1 MHLALTLLLAACSQ
15 FAHVKTWSGS
25 IQVTYDRTVKAP
37 WALEHSYG
45 SSATTTHYT
54 PSVMSVIAFN
64 GYDETWQGRP
74 SGTAHIVDELT
85 ENDSSRPVRLE
96 GSGPVLADPPL
107 GKFGPEQFW
116 INSEKCV
123 YGFYSS
129 AAVHAMHSRDGAM
142 VDGIDVHVEN
152 IPLRRSG
159 ALSGSRHFHVPNP
172 TNYRG
177 GDQFHIPCL
186 LVEWCSR
193 DAGPGN
199 ATVSWSFVPGA
210 GAAPHATPSPKAN
223 PRPKCPNA
231 DRSSGSSIDRLR
243 VDFEKALL
251 ANGHAV
257 SLGDIAATPG
267 ALPKIS
273 VRLDG
278 YGRAL
283 PSQQCIDEGI
293 ANGSVPAGSQFG
305 AQKMLLASVQQA
317 GNQTRVT
324 LRIVDVSTGAIQNSA
339 LADAHG
345 TGDAAIQQAATAAIG
360 KVGAAF

>member
-1 MHLALTLLLAACSQ
+1 
-15 FAHVKTWSGS
+15 
-25 IQVTYDRTVKAP
+25 
-37 WALEHSYG
+37 
-45 SSATTTHYT
+45 
-54 PSVMSVIAFN
+54 MSVIAFN

-74 SGTAHIVDELT
+74 SGTAHILDELAY
-85 ENDSSRPVRLE
+85 NDGSRPVRLE

-107 GKFGPEQFW
+107 GRFGPEQFW

-129 AAVHAMHSRDGAM
+129 AAVNAVHSRDGAM
-142 VDGIDVHVEN
+142 VDGIDLHVEN
-152 IPLRRSG
+152 IPLPRSG
-159 ALSGSRHFHVPNP
+159 RLTGSRHFHVPNA

-177 GDQFHIPCL
+177 GDQFHMPCL

-199 ATVSWSFVPGA
+199 ATVTWSFEVGA

-231 DRSSGSSIDRLR
+231 DRNSGSRLDRLR
-243 VDFEKALL
+243 VDFEKALV
-251 ANGHAV
+251 ANGHPV
-257 SLGDIAATPG
+257 SLGDIAVTGVG
-267 ALPKIS
+267 ALSKIT

-283 PSQQCIDEGI
+283 PSQQCIDEGV

-305 AQKMLLASVQQA
+305 AQRMLVGAVQQA
-317 GNQTRVT
+317 GGQTRVT
-324 LRIVDVSTGAIQNSA
+324 VRIVDVATGAIQRTGLGNANGTSDASIQQGATSA
-339 LADAHG
+339 LQKLG
-345 TGDAAIQQAATAAIG
+345 TL
-360 KVGAAF
+360 